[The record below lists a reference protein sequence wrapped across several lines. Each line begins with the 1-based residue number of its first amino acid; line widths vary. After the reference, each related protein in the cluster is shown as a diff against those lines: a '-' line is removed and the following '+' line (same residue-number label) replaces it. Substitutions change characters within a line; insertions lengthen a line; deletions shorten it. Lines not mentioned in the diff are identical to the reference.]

1 VQYLVAVPCR
11 DARSPTTVSELFALL
26 AALANAGNLV
36 TQHLSST
43 SAPEDVKGKRLVLY
57 LFSQP
62 MWLFGALAL
71 IAGFVFQAIALHIG
85 ALSIVQPLMVAEL
98 VFALLIRR
106 LWFHHRISAA
116 AWWSAVITCAGLG
129 VFIVASEP
137 DGGRMTAST
146 SEWFSASLVLGGIA
160 FLMTVAA
167 RWGTPTAK
175 AALYGTATGV
185 VWALEAS
192 FIKSMTD
199 VLAQYGLF
207 RMFLHWP
214 VYAVIVGGILGNI
227 LMQAAL
233 HVGPLNVSSPLMVA
247 TDPVV
252 SVALGVW
259 LFAEE
264 FTDDPLR
271 IALSAA
277 GFLVLALG
285 IWLMTRYAPT
295 EDEVP
300 TPAVGA

>member
-1 VQYLVAVPCR
+1 M
-11 DARSPTTVSELFALL
+11 SELLALL

-43 SAPEDVKGKRLVLY
+43 SAPAGVTGKRLVLY
-57 LFSQP
+57 LFRQP

-106 LWFHHRISAA
+106 LWFHHRVSGA

-129 VFIVASEP
+129 VFIVTSEP
-137 DGGRMTAST
+137 TGGRTTAST

-160 FLMTVAA
+160 LLMVMVA
-167 RWGTPTAK
+167 RWGAPTWK

-199 VLAQYGLF
+199 NLADYGLLRTF
-207 RMFLHWP
+207 AHWP
-214 VYAVIVGGILGNI
+214 VYAVIVGGIVGNI

-259 LFAEE
+259 LFAEH

-271 IALSAA
+271 LALSAL
-277 GFLVLALG
+277 GFAVLCVG
-285 IWLMTRYAPT
+285 IWLMTKFSPS
-295 EDEVP
+295 EDVAI
-300 TPAVGA
+300 TPAVIT